1 MLVTALEKL
10 FNISPPE
17 FSRTSYAWL
26 LRFLLKLG
34 SVVGT
39 TMVVSIF
46 VTRYSIGSLPFVFLV
61 QALFTI
67 GGMFLSSIIIHRF
80 QVRYLIVFHLFAG
93 AAVLFLSSFAGDN
106 MFLFLTSMIFVGG
119 ITIPQV
125 QILIA
130 NYIEDFFTPGEAVR
144 TFPIIESAEVIAGIG
159 AGLLLSQVF
168 PIDFGIKFVYVWA
181 ALLLTLSLVIFFF
194 KPHSPKFLH
203 HLFEVTHEKKAVK
216 SKNIFTDGFKEI
228 YRIPFL
234 KILFVA
240 MFCYWL
246 LFQFI
251 EFQFTKV
258 VHDSLEHANV
268 EGEMAQSL
276 GSLHLFFYSLAL
288 VMQLLLAGRI
298 MKYLGTAG
306 GFLFHAIVSLMGVL
320 GLILGFGQFTAM
332 LVKNNYE
339 VSGVVFKSSY
349 ENSYYA
355 FKHGTQRFY
364 RELFEGAVAPAAT
377 VFATAVLSLLNWFF
391 IDEHLPVVTNLLLFF
406 ATIGLVVLSA
416 MMKEPYTNMVKQHL
430 FHPVKHSPQEHA
442 LEILA
447 EQGHRDN
454 VEDLMSFYKLTHKK
468 YKSHVLHLITQ
479 KPDVRVINFL
489 LMTLHHSSETEALN
503 VLQALRHNVL
513 LKQKHAAT
521 SPYLRQKVIKTL
533 HNYFEKQTN
542 VLLQIEVLRAL
553 YAIDSGA
560 PAFFVNV
567 ISKEVPAK
575 VLSECLHLISLSPDD
590 EKYFFIRKY
599 LSHGD
604 PFVRAEAVKTLLLSP
619 KLKNEAQQI
628 FEAFLKSSSDQEK
641 LAFVEKLYTV
651 QTEKSYLALMSWI
664 HDQNQLVRCSV
675 MAAVLKQHH
684 YHIAQTFA
692 HELLQANDEVLNH
705 MEKLLSDGSGHLKRV
720 IAQALLQQSA
730 LHRINVQKKDL
741 EFILSHLTADK
752 LFRLYKAYKACGC
765 TDEAQYVEDILE
777 NLFAEDNPISSYIL
791 AEKAV

>member
-17 FSRTSYAWL
+17 FSRTSYAWFL
-26 LRFLLKLG
+26 KFLLKLG
-34 SVVGT
+34 SIIGT

-46 VTRYSIGSLPFVFLV
+46 VTRYSIGSLPFVFLI

-67 GGMFLSSIIIHRF
+67 GGMFISSIIIHRF
-80 QVRYLIVFHLFAG
+80 QLRYLIVFHLITG
-93 AAVLFLSSFAGDN
+93 ALVLFLASLAGDS
-106 MFLFLTSMIFVGG
+106 MFLFFSSIIFVGG
-119 ITIPQV
+119 ITIPQS
-125 QILIA
+125 QILLS
-130 NYIEDFFTPGEAVR
+130 NYIEDFFTPSEAVR
-144 TFPIIESAEVIAGIG
+144 IFPVIESAEVIAGMG
-159 AGLLLSQVF
+159 AGFLVSQVF
-168 PIDFGIKFVYVWA
+168 PLDLGIRFVYVWA
-181 ALLLTLSLVIFFF
+181 GLLLVLSLVIFFF
-194 KPHSPKFLH
+194 QPHSPKFLH
-203 HLFEVTHEKKAVK
+203 YLFEITHQKKTTKA
-216 SKNIFTDGFKEI
+216 KNIFTDGYKEI
-228 YRIPFL
+228 LRIPFL
-234 KILFVA
+234 KILFIA
-240 MFCYWL
+240 MFCYWI

-258 VHDSLEHANV
+258 VHDSLEHSNV

-320 GLILGFGQFTAM
+320 GLIFGFGQFTAM

-339 VSGVVFKSSY
+339 MSGVVFKGSY

-377 VFATAVLSLLNWFF
+377 VLATAVLTFLNWFF
-391 IDEHLPVVTNLLLFF
+391 IDEHLPLVTNLLLFF
-406 ATIGLVVLSA
+406 ATFGLVVLAA

-447 EQGHRDN
+447 EQGHKGN
-454 VEDLMSFYKLTHKK
+454 VDDLMNFYKLSAKK

-479 KPDVRVINFL
+479 KPDVKVVNFL
-489 LMTLHHSSETEALN
+489 LMILNHCSESEAVS
-503 VLQALRHNVL
+503 VLQALQHNAL
-513 LKQKHAAT
+513 LAQNHAV

-533 HNYFEKQTN
+533 HNFFEKKQSDLT
-542 VLLQIEVLRAL
+542 QIEVLRAL
-553 YAIDSGA
+553 YHIDVGA
-560 PAFFVNV
+560 PAFFVSV
-567 ISKEVPAK
+567 IGKKVSPK
-575 VLSECLHLISLSPDD
+575 VLSECLHLISLSADD
-590 EKYFFIRKY
+590 EKYFFIKKY
-599 LSHGD
+599 LSHDD

-619 KLKNEAQQI
+619 KLKDEAQVI
-628 FEAFLKSSSDQEK
+628 FEAFLKSSSDSEK

-651 QTEKSYLALMSWI
+651 QSEKSYLALMSWI
-664 HDQNQLVRCSV
+664 HDQSQLVRCSV

-684 YHIAQTFA
+684 YHISQTFA
-692 HELLQANDEVLNH
+692 HELLQASDEVLRH
-705 MEKLLSDGSGHLKRV
+705 VEKLLKDGTPHLKRV
-720 IAQALLQQSA
+720 IGQALLQQSA
-730 LHRINVQKKDL
+730 LHRITVEKKDL

-765 TDEAQYVEDILE
+765 TDEALYVEDILQ
-777 NLFAEDNPISSYIL
+777 NLFAEENPISSYIL

>member
-17 FSRTSYAWL
+17 FSRTTYAWI

-34 SVVGT
+34 SVIGT

-80 QVRYLIVFHLFAG
+80 QVRYLIVFHLLSG
-93 AAVLFLSSFAGDN
+93 AFVLFLSSFAGEN
-106 MFLFLTSMIFVGG
+106 MFLFLTSLIFVGG

-130 NYIEDFFTPGEAVR
+130 NYIEDFFTPSEAVR

-159 AGLLLSQVF
+159 AGFLLSQVF
-168 PIDFGIKFVYVWA
+168 PLDFGIKFVYVWA

-203 HLFEVTHEKKAVK
+203 HLFEITHQKKSVK
-216 SKNIFTDGFKEI
+216 EKNIFTDGYKEI
-228 YRIPFL
+228 LRIPFL

-258 VHDSLEHANV
+258 VHDALEHGNV

-306 GFLFHAIVSLMGVL
+306 GFLFHAVVSLMGVL
-320 GLILGFGQFTAM
+320 GLIFGFGQFTAM

-339 VSGVVFKSSY
+339 MSGVVFKSSY

-377 VFATAVLSLLNWFF
+377 VFATGILTFLNWFF
-391 IDEHLPVVTNLLLFF
+391 VNEHLPIVTNLLLFF
-406 ATIGLVVLSA
+406 ATFGLVVLSA

-447 EQGHRDN
+447 EQGHKGN
-454 VEDLMSFYKLTHKK
+454 VDDLMNFYKLSAKK

-479 KPDVRVINFL
+479 KPDVKVVNFL
-489 LMTLHHSSETEALN
+489 LMILNHSTENEAIS
-503 VLQALRHNVL
+503 VLQALQHNAL
-513 LKQKHAAT
+513 LAQNHAV

-533 HNYFEKQTN
+533 HIFFEKQQS
-542 VLLQIEVLRAL
+542 VLIQIEVLRAL
-553 YAIDSGA
+553 YHIDPGA
-560 PAFFVNV
+560 PAFFVSV
-567 ISKEVPAK
+567 IEKKVSPK
-575 VLSECLHLISLSPDD
+575 VLGECLHLISLSADD

-599 LSHGD
+599 LRHDD

-619 KLKNEAQQI
+619 KLKDEAQII
-628 FEAFLKSSSDQEK
+628 FEAFLKSSSDSEK

-651 QTEKSYLALMSWI
+651 QSEKSYLALMSWI
-664 HDQNQLVRCSV
+664 HDQSQLVRCSV

-684 YHIAQTFA
+684 YHISQTFA
-692 HELLQANDEVLNH
+692 HELLQASDEVLRH
-705 MEKLLSDGSGHLKRV
+705 TEKLLRDATPHLKRV

-765 TDEAQYVEDILE
+765 TDESLYVEDILE
-777 NLFAEDNPISSYIL
+777 NLFAEENPISSYIL